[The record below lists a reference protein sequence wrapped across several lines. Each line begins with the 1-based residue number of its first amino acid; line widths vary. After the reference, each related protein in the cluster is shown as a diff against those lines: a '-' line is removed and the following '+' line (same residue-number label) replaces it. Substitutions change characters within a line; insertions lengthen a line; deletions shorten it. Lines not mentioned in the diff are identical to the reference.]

1 MNMAAGGLKSYFTVH
16 TLGLVYVNFCTRR
29 KICIDLEKKSK
40 RAAGSMHSFQR
51 EVSHYWGLS
60 LKALFVGTCG
70 QG

>member
-51 EVSHYWGLS
+51 EVSHY
-60 LKALFVGTCG
+60 
-70 QG
+70 